1 MHALCTL
8 PSFLEN
14 TYTYVRICTVPS
26 NYMQAHTQTNTPSL
40 SHTDLRVNQQ
50 RTSVPTPPRIVL
62 AAIIMFYWTDRHT
75 GQAAPHSLHPAIIHT
90 HLNFVLTSFIPES
103 SSTSTVFLSFGVLT
117 TTLMRLLPP
126 SAILIVFPFK
136 R

>member
-40 SHTDLRVNQQ
+40 SHTHLRGEPAAHKCAHPSSH
-50 RTSVPTPPRIVL
+50 SVSRNNYVL
-62 AAIIMFYWTDRHT
+62 LDRQT
-75 GQAAPHSLHPAIIHT
+75 PHSLHPAIIHT